1 MANGIGIGRLRV
13 VKRNVVIVALVVS
26 SVSPEQE
33 YSKYLVFGSHQEVL
47 CSFFMNQ
54 YSMISRIKV

>member
-1 MANGIGIGRLRV
+1 MANGIGIGSSRLRV

-33 YSKYLVFGSHQEVL
+33 YSKYLVFVYESV
-47 CSFFMNQ
+47 Q
-54 YSMISRIKV
+54 YDLKDQGMMYDK